1 MPAYSYVAVD
11 AQGRTRR
18 GVVEAE
24 APRQARASLRGSGL
38 VPMEVMAVE
47 PEAAAASQGAGWR
60 RGRRRLGAVALTL
73 LTRRLALLLEAGLTV
88 EQCLD
93 ALIEQA
99 QDEASTRILSA
110 VRGEVLAGHSLADAL
125 ERFPGSFPDIYRA
138 LVGTGEQSGDLAGV
152 MSRLADYLESRRAV
166 SQHAGLALLYPA
178 IVASVALAIV
188 IGLLTY
194 VVPQVVE
201 VFQNSRQEL
210 PFLTRALLWLSGALQ
225 GNLLVIAAAAAAL
238 VVGLRYTWSREAW
251 RARWQARLLRVPGIG
266 PLLLGIGT
274 ARVASTLAILVGAGV
289 PLLQSLAASARVV
302 GSLPLRGAVEEAA
315 RLVREGSPL
324 HRALDSR
331 KLFPPIFIHLVASGE
346 SSGRLAHMLA
356 QAAKHQEMENE
367 HRVRLLTG
375 ILEPAIIVAMGIV
388 VLLVVL
394 AILMPIIEMNQ
405 LVRR

>member
-24 APRQARASLRGSGL
+24 AARQARAELRGEGL
-38 VPMEVMAVE
+38 VPLELAEVE
-47 PEAAAASQGAGWR
+47 PEAAAPGKAGW
-60 RGRRRLGAVALTL
+60 GRRRRRLSGGELVLV
-73 LTRRLALLLEAGLTV
+73 TRRLALLLEAGLTV

-99 QDEASTRILSA
+99 QHEAAGSILA
-110 VRGEVLAGHSLADAL
+110 GVRAEVLAGQSLAAAFD
-125 ERFPGSFPDIYRA
+125 RFPASFPDIYRA
-138 LVGTGEQSGDLAGV
+138 LVGAGEQSGDLSGV
-152 MSRLADYLESRRAV
+152 MSRLADYLESRQAM
-166 SQHAGLALLYPA
+166 SQTAGLALLYPA
-178 IVASVALAIV
+178 IVASVALLIV
-188 IGLLTY
+188 VGLLTY

-210 PFLTRALLWLSGALQ
+210 PFLTRALLWLSAALQ
-225 GNLLVIAAAAAAL
+225 GNLWLIVAIAVAL
-238 VVGLRYTWSREAW
+238 AVGARLAWAREAW
-251 RARWQARLLRVPGIG
+251 RARWQARLLRWPVIG

-274 ARVASTLAILVGAGV
+274 ARLASTLAILVGGGV
-289 PLLQSLAASARVV
+289 PLLQALGASARVV
-302 GSLPLRGAVEEAA
+302 GSLPLRSAVEEAG
-315 RLVREGSPL
+315 RLVREGTSL

-331 KLFPPIFIHLVASGE
+331 KIFPPIFIHLVASGE
-346 SSGRLAHMLA
+346 SSGRLAHMLQ
-356 QAAKHQEMENE
+356 QAARHQEMENE
-367 HRVRLLTG
+367 RRIRLLTG
-375 ILEPAIIVAMGIV
+375 ILEPAVIVAMGIV